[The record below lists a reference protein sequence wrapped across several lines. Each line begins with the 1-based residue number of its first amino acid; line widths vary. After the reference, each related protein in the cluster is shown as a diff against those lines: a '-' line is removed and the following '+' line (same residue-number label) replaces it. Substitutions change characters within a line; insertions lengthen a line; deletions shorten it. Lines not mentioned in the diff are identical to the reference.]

1 MAIEQA
7 AQQAPAPAPVP
18 TPPAPEVPPPN
29 QYFQQQHQLSKKQQE
44 LLEYQLKH
52 KMHLEEVTKMA
63 HEIVKSELNFV
74 FIPQCRR
81 RINKAQK
88 TIYAPTITP
97 PRKEENSY
105 GMVFELPKA
114 GSRYKPSLPL
124 TPIAFL
130 GNAFPTKEEPFKP
143 FKVNIPTLIF
153 CTVGTKYFKLIGFN
167 FFYK

>member
-1 MAIEQA
+1 VAIEQA
-7 AQQAPAPAPVP
+7 ARQPPPAPVV
-18 TPPAPEVPPPN
+18 PEN
-29 QYFQQQHQLSKKQQE
+29 QYFQQQHQLTKKQKE

-52 KMHLEEVTKMA
+52 KMHLEEVNESTA
-63 HEIVKSELNFV
+63 NNGNRANDFL
-74 FIPQCRR
+74 QCRR

-97 PRKEENSY
+97 PRKEENSL

-130 GNAFPTKEEPFKP
+130 GNAFPTKEEAFKP
-143 FKVNIPTLIF
+143 FKVR
-153 CTVGTKYFKLIGFN
+153 
-167 FFYK
+167 